1 MALRY
6 KQEQERQGKMSRAA
20 GAVLTVVLHAGLLA
34 CCFVTG
40 FSYLDPPPP
49 EKTPILIEFEEPEV
63 RKQEIL
69 DTALKLFGAARDRR
83 RKGRTRQK
91 TSIWFRGPKH
101 RWKAQKAMRP
111 RKLQ

>member
-49 EKTPILIEFEEPEV
+49 EKTPILIEFEEPEASPALERLETAGGKAGPDKRHQSGSEV
-63 RKQEIL
+63 RSTDGRHKKQ
-69 DTALKLFGAARDRR
+69 
-83 RKGRTRQK
+83 
-91 TSIWFRGPKH
+91 
-101 RWKAQKAMRP
+101 
-111 RKLQ
+111 